1 MSDESYDNMLAIAFS
16 DMIHVQARQMR
27 ARTRPYCQYR
37 EFGRADQIAYD
48 GIGTVEVSELV
59 GRNNQSQPADLTL
72 TRRQIQRR
80 HFVLTLFI
88 DKYDREGALLEP
100 QGQYAQECVRAME
113 RQFDR
118 VVVSSLNADV
128 LTGRNFTIDV
138 PFASDGGLTVNA
150 TTGLTLAKLLNI
162 QQNFNDNEVGIDMPQ
177 RIALGIA
184 GDERTTML
192 QIDQLVNSRYTS
204 QLRLDQNG
212 GQLRS
217 IMDMDV
223 VMFGAN
229 TTLPTLSVSGGVRN
243 CFALSENGVCVGLQ
257 NEWALTIKDRP
268 DLVNVDQVQITGTLG
283 AVRTEGKRVQLLTT
297 TTF

>member
-1 MSDESYDNMLAIAFS
+1 MSDESYDNVLAIAFS
-16 DMIHVQARQMR
+16 DMIHVQAQQMR
-27 ARTRPYCQYR
+27 ARTRPYAQYR

-80 HFVLTLFI
+80 HFVLTLYI

-128 LTGRNFTIDV
+128 LTGRNFAIDV

-150 TTGLTLAKLLNI
+150 TTGLTLAKLLNL

-177 RIALGIA
+177 RIALLVA

-204 QLRLDQNG
+204 RMRLDENG
-212 GQLRS
+212 GQLKS
-217 IMDMDV
+217 VMDMDI

-229 TTLPTLSVSGGVRN
+229 TTLPTLSVTGGVRN

-257 NEWALTIKDRP
+257 NEWGLTIKDRP